1 MPLLCGIT
9 FKYLEILSLPWYEWG
24 SNKRVINLCSW
35 NHPISDKSYTENC
48 PYPALFALSGSCPSW
63 LTHNPK
69 HPGTCPE
76 SLPLA
81 LLSSSEVW
89 LRYSPGDK
97 RSRKRTLRIP
107 ANFLTRTLSL
117 SSTLFQKELLER
129 RTVSREE
136 ELHRLFSLFFWFGS
150 ISRLVCLFWWCG
162 SIMTNSSLPPS
173 SIKEWV
179 EMGLFQRLGWFSV
192 WRFHYRSDIFGN
204 WIALF
209 ALWVKLW
216 ADSNHTRVVYT
227 YGNRNCK
234 YKSPMF
240 VAIHG
245 KRNKKVLICCEKIK
259 KQKHVYTCVY
269 FSILINYIFR
279 V

>member
-136 ELHRLFSLFFWFGS
+136 ELHRLFSLFSDSVQFRDLCVFFDDAVASWQTVHCPRAVLRSESRWDFFNGWDGFLYEGS
-150 ISRLVCLFWWCG
+150 IIGQIYLVIELLSSRYELNCG
-162 SIMTNSSLPPS
+162 
-173 SIKEWV
+173 
-179 EMGLFQRLGWFSV
+179 R
-192 WRFHYRSDIFGN
+192 
-204 WIALF
+204 
-209 ALWVKLW
+209 
-216 ADSNHTRVVYT
+216 
-227 YGNRNCK
+227 
-234 YKSPMF
+234 
-240 VAIHG
+240 
-245 KRNKKVLICCEKIK
+245 
-259 KQKHVYTCVY
+259 
-269 FSILINYIFR
+269 ILIIR
-279 V
+279 VWFILTEIEIANTNLLCS